1 MIVTVFTH
9 KTQDA
14 RDFMAD
20 QINYDLSDTRIYI
33 RANEEVEYLA
43 QYEVSSRKYAI
54 PVDEITDLVIWD

>member
-1 MIVTVFTH
+1 MIVTVFTN
-9 KTQDA
+9 KTQNA

-43 QYEVSSRKYAI
+43 QYEVSPRKYAI
-54 PVDEITDLVIWD
+54 PTDEITDLVIWD